1 MTNFF
6 PDDADQSFQDFLAS
20 YLQNLNKSIESLD
33 IPQTLLAIDE
43 LIKNISSG
51 GTIFTCGNG
60 GSSSI
65 AEHFVCDLVKGA
77 SSDTTIEPK
86 VIPLLS
92 TPLLTAIANDIGY
105 EEVFSFPL
113 SKYAMKGDILL
124 SVSSS
129 GNSPNIIKAIETAK
143 SLSITSISF
152 VGFDGGKAKEISDFC
167 IHTPSDNYG
176 ICEDAHHAL
185 MHIISQFIRLG
196 SIDDKNKL
204 GKIKF

>member
-6 PDDADQSFQDFLAS
+6 PDNADQSFQDFLAS
-20 YLQNLNKSIESLD
+20 YLLNLNKSIESLD

-77 SSDTTIEPK
+77 SADSEVDPK

-92 TPLLTAIANDIGY
+92 TPLLTAIANDIDY
-105 EEVFSFPL
+105 SNVFSFPL
-113 SKYAMKGDILL
+113 SKYASKGDILL

-129 GNSPNIIKAIETAK
+129 GNSPSIIKAIETAK
-143 SLSITSISF
+143 SLDVTSISF
-152 VGFDGGKAKEISDFC
+152 VGFDGGKAKDISDFC
-167 IHTPSDNYG
+167 LHTQSDNYG
-176 ICEDAHHAL
+176 ICEDSHHAL
-185 MHIISQFIRLG
+185 MHIISQFIRLT
-196 SIDDKNKL
+196 SIDNKSKL